1 MTRGGTLDKK
11 NSDDYEQKWYN
22 GHQKKSG
29 LKMKKEEGEGPQR
42 LIEGGTKTNED
53 PIQDCLVGSTVNRR

>member
-1 MTRGGTLDKK
+1 VTRGGTLDKK

-29 LKMKKEEGEGPQR
+29 PSDEKEDDEGPQW
-42 LIEGGTKTNED
+42 LIEGGTKTKED
-53 PIQDCLVGSTVNRR
+53 PI